1 MNRKLIVL
9 AVTTGLLPVGPALAQ
24 STGALKQLSMDDLLN
39 VHVTSVSKRSEPLSD
54 APASIFVL
62 SAETLRRSGANT
74 LTEALR
80 LAPNLL
86 AARIDTVQYAISARG
101 FNNSIGNKL
110 LVLIDGRTVYTPLY
124 SGVFWDQQDVLL
136 EDVERIEIISG
147 PGATLW
153 GANAVNGVINVITRS
168 AAETTG
174 SLVVAGGGDTE
185 RGGAARFGTELGAG
199 AVRFYAKYAEWDNT
213 KRSTGGDALDDWKR
227 GQVGFRSDWQ
237 LAHSTFTFQG
247 DAYDG
252 HSQDRGSI
260 GPFALGDIS
269 VSGLNLL
276 GRWQRVLD
284 GGSEVQLQAYYD
296 HSKRD
301 DFILYTPTADVLD
314 IDFQHSI
321 PTGRHTVLWGGG
333 YRYAKDDIGPGIVTT
348 FVPASETLQ
357 WGNLFVQDEIGLREN
372 LRATIGL
379 KLESNDYTG
388 TEYLPSARLAWK
400 LSDDQL
406 LWSSVSRAVR
416 APARLDRDLRF
427 PATPPFALVGGPNFE
442 SEVADVVE
450 LGYRAQAL
458 PAISYS
464 ITGFVHFWDKL
475 RSGTAPPVELENR
488 IEGTVQGIEAW
499 ADVRPTSF
507 WTLSAGVTYLYENL
521 RLEPGSSDPI
531 GVDNPTLRNDPDYQ
545 WQLRSSIDLPAD
557 LQLDLRL
564 YRVGALPEPEVPAYT
579 ELDVRLAWMAWDSME
594 IALAGRNLLHES
606 HPEYGAVDSRS
617 EIERS
622 VFGQVRWRF

>member
-9 AVTTGLLPVGPALAQ
+9 ALASGLLPAASALAQ
-24 STGALKQLSMDDLLN
+24 STTALKELSVDDLLN

-86 AARIDTVQYAISARG
+86 TARIDTVGYAISARG
-101 FNNSIGNKL
+101 FNNAIGNKL

-136 EDVERIEIISG
+136 EDVDRIEIISG

-185 RGGAARFGTELGAG
+185 RGGAARFGTEVGAG

-213 KRSTGGDALDDWKR
+213 PRSAGGDAVDDWKR

-252 HSQDRGSI
+252 HSQDRGAF
-260 GPFALGDIS
+260 GPFALGEIS
-269 VSGLNLL
+269 VSGANVL
-276 GRWQRVLD
+276 GRWQRVLN
-284 GGSEVQLQAYYD
+284 GGSQIQLQAYYD

-301 DFILYTPTADVLD
+301 DTIFYTPTADILD

-321 PTGRHTVLWGGG
+321 PAGRHTVLWGGG
-333 YRYAKDDIGPGIVTT
+333 YRYAEDHIGSGLFTVFI
-348 FVPASETLQ
+348 PASQTLQ
-357 WGNLFVQDEIGLREN
+357 WGNLFVQDEVGLRDN

-388 TEYLPSARLAWK
+388 VEYLPSARLAWK

-406 LWSSVSRAVR
+406 IWSSVSRAVR
-416 APARLDRDLRF
+416 APARFDRDVHF
-427 PATPPFALVGGPNFE
+427 PATPPFIVAGGPNFE
-442 SEVADVVE
+442 SEVANVFE
-450 LGYRAQAL
+450 LGYRAEPAR
-458 PAISYS
+458 AISYS
-464 ITGFVHFWDKL
+464 LTGFVHFWDKL
-475 RSGTAPPVELENR
+475 RSGTAVPVELENR

-499 ADVRPTSF
+499 TDIRPTSF
-507 WTLSAGVTYLYENL
+507 WTLSAGMTYLHEDL
-521 RLEPGSSDPI
+521 RLERGSGDPV

-545 WQLRSSIDLPAD
+545 WQLRSSVDLPGN

-564 YRVGALPEPEVPAYT
+564 YRVGALPEPDVPAYT
-579 ELDVRLAWMAWDSME
+579 ELDVRLAWMAGDSME
-594 IALAGRNLLHES
+594 IALAGRNLLHDS
-606 HPEYGAVDSRS
+606 HPEYGAADARS

-622 VFGQVRWRF
+622 VYGQVRWHF